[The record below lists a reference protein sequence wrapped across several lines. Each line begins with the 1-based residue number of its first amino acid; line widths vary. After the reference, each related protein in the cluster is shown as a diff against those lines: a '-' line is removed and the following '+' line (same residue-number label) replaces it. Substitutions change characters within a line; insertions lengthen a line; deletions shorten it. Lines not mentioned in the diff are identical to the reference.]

1 MMRLPSSWPWAIVF
15 LLLVLPWLALVAL
28 GVFWLWQNHY
38 LVTGLVILASFYG
51 AATLLNH
58 WLKHRQI
65 EPFQL
70 PDVQA
75 DERWSPAAQD
85 IWDELD
91 KLIEEL
97 NPADYPLTDSAR
109 LLQLAQ
115 QVIRKVARHFR
126 PRAGKAELDIPLRN
140 ILFITEQVSRDMRQL
155 LDEKVPFSHLLTI
168 DEGLKL
174 WKWKQRLEKGHFIYR
189 MGRMLLSPTTAIPAE
204 LSGFFQGKVAQYP
217 RGLLEQWLLRT
228 LVKKTGYYAIALYS
242 GQLAPP
248 VLAEPEPQPGLAPE
262 MKQPLRILVVGQLK
276 AGKSSLINAMLG
288 ELRAAAHVLPLT
300 DELTVYKLKQDD
312 SGEVLIFDSP
322 GYGDE
327 SHWFEKEPE
336 RALGGFDLVLL
347 VCSAT
352 QAGREADAQF
362 LADLRNWFDQ
372 RLHRS
377 MPPVLAIVTHIDQL
391 RPLREWQPPY
401 DLQTPQNDK
410 ARNIREALETV
421 AEALHIPVSDCIP
434 VSLQTGANY
443 NIDAIWTALADK
455 WPESKRAQY
464 LRCLPE
470 GRSKEKLRLIWTQMA
485 NLIRI

>member
-1 MMRLPSSWPWAIVF
+1 MRLPLSWLWAIVF
-15 LLLVLPWLALVAL
+15 LLLVLPWLALIAL
-28 GVFWLWQNHY
+28 GAFWLWQHHY
-38 LVTGLVILASFYG
+38 LVAGFVILASFYG

-58 WLKHRQI
+58 WLKQRQI
-65 EPFQL
+65 DPFQL
-70 PDVQA
+70 SDVQP
-75 DERWSPAAQD
+75 DERWAPAARA

-97 NPADYPLTDSAR
+97 HPADYPLTDSAR
-109 LLQLAQ
+109 LLQLVQ

-189 MGRMLLSPTTAIPAE
+189 MGRMLLSPATAIPSE
-204 LSGFFQGKVAQYP
+204 LSGFFQGRVAQYP
-217 RGLLEQWLLRT
+217 KGLLEQWLLRT
-228 LVKKTGYYAIALYS
+228 LIKKTGYYAIALYS
-242 GQLAPP
+242 GQMVPP
-248 VLAEPEPQPGLAPE
+248 VLAEPASQPELAPE
-262 MKQPLRILVVGQLK
+262 MKQPLRILVAGQLK
-276 AGKSSLINAMLG
+276 TGKSSLINALLG

-312 SGEVLIFDSP
+312 SGEILIFDSP

-327 SHWFEKEPE
+327 SHWFEEEPE
-336 RALGGFDLVLL
+336 RALGGFDLVLQ

-362 LADLRNWFDQ
+362 LTGLRDWFNQ
-372 RLHRS
+372 RLLRS
-377 MPPVLAIVTHIDQL
+377 LPPVLAIVTHVDQL

-401 DLQTPQNDK
+401 DVQTPQSEK
-410 ARNIREALETV
+410 ARNIKDALETV
-421 AEALHIPVSDCIP
+421 AETLNIPIADCVP
-434 VSLQTGANY
+434 VSLQMGAVY
-443 NIDAIWTALADK
+443 NVDAIWTALADK

-470 GRSKEKLRLIWTQMA
+470 GRSKEKLRMIWTQMA
-485 NLIRI
+485 NLIRIQ

>member
-1 MMRLPSSWPWAIVF
+1 MRFPTNWLWTIVF
-15 LLLVLPWLALVAL
+15 LLLILPWLALIGL
-28 GVFWLWQNHY
+28 GIFWLWQHHY
-38 LVTGLVILASFYG
+38 LVTGFITLASFYG

-75 DERWSPAAQD
+75 DQRWSPAAETVWAEID
-85 IWDELD
+85 KMADEV
-91 KLIEEL
+91 

-109 LLQLAQ
+109 LLLLAQ

-126 PRAGKAELDIPLRN
+126 PKAGKAELDIPLRN

-155 LDEKVPFSHLLTI
+155 LDERIPFSHLLTI

-189 MGRMLLSPTTAIPAE
+189 MGRMLLSPATAIPAE

-217 RGLLEQWLLRT
+217 KGLLEQWLLRT
-228 LVKKTGYYAIALYS
+228 LIKKTGYYAIALYS

-248 VLAEPEPQPGLAPE
+248 VLAESGPQPESAPE
-262 MKQPLRILVVGQLK
+262 TKQPLRILVAGQLK
-276 AGKSSLINAMLG
+276 AGKSSLINALLG
-288 ELRAAAHVLPLT
+288 ELRAATNVLPLT
-300 DELTVYKLKQDD
+300 DELTVYKLAQDD
-312 SGEVLIFDSP
+312 SSELLIFDSP
-322 GYGDE
+322 GYGDKI
-327 SHWFEKEPE
+327 HWFEKEPE

-362 LADLRNWFDQ
+362 LTDLRNWFDQ

-401 DLQTPQNDK
+401 DVQAPQNEK
-410 ARNIREALETV
+410 ACNIRDALETV
-421 AEALHIPVSDCIP
+421 SEALHIAMSDCIP
-434 VSLQTGANY
+434 ISLQTTGGVY
-443 NIDAIWTALADK
+443 NIDAIWAALADK

-470 GRSKEKLRLIWTQMA
+470 GRSKEKLRLIWMQMA

>member
-1 MMRLPSSWPWAIVF
+1 MRLPSSWPWAIVF

-85 IWDELD
+85 IWGELD

-109 LLQLAQ
+109 LLQLVQ
-115 QVIRKVARHFR
+115 QVNRKVARHFR

-312 SGEVLIFDSP
+312 SGVVLIFDSP

-410 ARNIREALETV
+410 ARNIREAQETV
-421 AEALHIPVSDCIP
+421 AEALRIPVSDCIP
-434 VSLQTGANY
+434 VSLQTGTNY
-443 NIDAIWTALADK
+443 NIDAIWAALADK